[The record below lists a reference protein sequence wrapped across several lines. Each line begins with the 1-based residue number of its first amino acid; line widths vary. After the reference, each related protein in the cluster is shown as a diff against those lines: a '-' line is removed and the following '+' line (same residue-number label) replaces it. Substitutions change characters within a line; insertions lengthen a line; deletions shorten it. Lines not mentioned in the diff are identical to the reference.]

1 MHSHSHFDFRTKSL
15 SLLKCPFV
23 ESNPV
28 KGNCWWENSNKSQY
42 YAIHERDLMLYK
54 WIATKWNETKC
65 IIFIDALR
73 KSVSDFIFTRYAN
86 VSQNKMNAMTNGH
99 EIDEYCRDGI
109 DRTLHTRPRRMHS
122 SMVSSQLRVKFN
134 SHSQQICS
142 YTDAFPIEF
151 ECVIDAKGATSKW
164 FDSKW
169 VEPLLLL
176 HFQWIS
182 KPSQMHKYNQWKSI
196 TKYIFDSCNSTEI
209 SSYFACNQFF
219 PP

>member
-1 MHSHSHFDFRTKSL
+1 
-15 SLLKCPFV
+15 
-23 ESNPV
+23 
-28 KGNCWWENSNKSQY
+28 
-42 YAIHERDLMLYK
+42 MLYVNRFPISYSPDTQMFRK
-54 WIATKWNETKC
+54 TKWMQWRTAMRLMNIAEMGLTERCTRGPGEC
-65 IIFIDALR
+65 IHQWYR
-73 KSVSDFIFTRYAN
+73 AN
-86 VSQNKMNAMTNGH
+86 
-99 EIDEYCRDGI
+99 
-109 DRTLHTRPRRMHS
+109 
-122 SMVSSQLRVKFN
+122 LRVKFN